1 MNSWLRYKTF
11 IAAFAFAAAISTPV
25 PVWADPNDAA
35 NLSLKLEIKR
45 AIDKGLNWLGKNQ
58 HEDGYWSTED
68 HPAVTALALTA
79 FKREPGDYS
88 QKKFSQQ
95 IDDGYFYILSC
106 VHDDGSIYRKKELL
120 NYNTAVSMIAL
131 VAADNP
137 NYEQTLRR
145 ARNFVVGLQQDFDE
159 KGKLD
164 NALDG
169 GIGYGGRYP
178 HSDMSNTTLALEALY
193 YTSHL
198 VSDDE
203 DEDMKK
209 LNWKGVRN
217 FLQNSQNL
225 PEVNGQKWASNDPK
239 NKGGFVYFPGNTK
252 SETDKLPD
260 GREALR
266 SYGSIS
272 YAGMLSYIYADLKKD
287 DPRITAVLD
296 WLKNNY
302 TLKENPGMGPQG
314 LFYYFHTMTKALTL
328 ANIDELPAADGTM
341 IDWRKQLAL
350 RLINLQKTDGK
361 WINDSARWWENDPAL
376 VTSYALLALEMI
388 HHDL

>member
-1 MNSWLRYKTF
+1 MNSWLRHKTF
-11 IAAFAFAAAISTPV
+11 IAAIAFAAAISTPA
-25 PVWADPNDAA
+25 PVWADPNNAA

-88 QKKFSQQ
+88 QKKFSQR

-209 LNWKGVRN
+209 LNWEGVRN

-252 SETDKLPD
+252 SETVKLPD

>member
-1 MNSWLRYKTF
+1 MNSYLRSKTF
-11 IAAFAFAAAISTPV
+11 IAAIAIAATICAAAPLS
-25 PVWADPNDAA
+25 AAPNDAA

-68 HPAVTALALTA
+68 HPAVTALVLTA
-79 FKREPGDYS
+79 FKREPGDHS

-106 VHDDGSIYRKKELL
+106 VHEDGSIYRKKELL
-120 NYNTAVSMIAL
+120 NYNTAVSMVAL
-131 VAADNP
+131 AAADNP
-137 NYEQTLRR
+137 DFERTLRR
-145 ARNFVVGLQQDFDE
+145 ARNFIVGLQQDYGE

-169 GIGYGGRYP
+169 GIGYGSSYT

-209 LNWKGVRN
+209 LNWEGVRN

-225 PEVNGQKWASNDPK
+225 PDVNGQKWASNDPQ

-252 SETDKLPD
+252 SDTVKLPD

-287 DPRITAVLD
+287 DPRVTAVFD
-296 WLKNNY
+296 WLKRNY
-302 TLKENPGMGPQG
+302 TLQENPGMGPQG
-314 LFYYFHTMTKALTL
+314 LFYYFHTMTKAPTL
-328 ANIDELPAADGTM
+328 ANIDELPAKDGTM

-350 RLINLQKTDGK
+350 RLINLQTTDGK
-361 WINDSARWWENDPAL
+361 WINDSARLWENDPAL

-388 HHDL
+388 HDDL

>member
-1 MNSWLRYKTF
+1 MQNFRAV
-11 IAAFAFAAAISTPV
+11 IAITALIFAATNAL
-25 PVWADPNDAA
+25 AAPNDAD
-35 NLSLKLEIKR
+35 NLSLKLEIRR
-45 AIDKGLNWLGKNQ
+45 AIDKGLAWLGQNQ

-79 FKREPGDYS
+79 FKREPGDHS
-88 QKKFSQQ
+88 QKKFAKQ
-95 IDDGYFYILSC
+95 IDDGYFYILGS
-106 VHDDGSIYRKKELL
+106 VHEDGGIYRKKELL
-120 NYNTAVSMIAL
+120 NYNTAVSMLAL

-137 NYEQTLRR
+137 DYDRILRR
-145 ARNFVVGLQQDFDE
+145 ARNFIVGLQQDFDE

-164 NALDG
+164 NPLDG
-169 GIGYGGRYP
+169 GIGYGGTYP

-198 VSDDE
+198 VSDAQDNR

-209 LNWKGVRN
+209 LNWEAVRH

-225 PEVNGQKWASNDPK
+225 PEVNNQKWASGDPQ

-252 SETDKLPD
+252 SETVKLPD

-287 DPRITAVLD
+287 DPRVAAVFD
-296 WLKNNY
+296 WLKQNY
-302 TLKENPGMGPQG
+302 TLQENPGMGPQG

-328 ANIDELPAADGTM
+328 AGIDALPAADGST
-341 IDWRKQLAL
+341 IDWRRKLAL
-350 RLINLQKTDGK
+350 RLINLQKTDGQ
-361 WINDSARWWENDPAL
+361 WINENARWWENDAAL
-376 VTSYALLALEMI
+376 VTSYALLTLEMI
-388 HHDL
+388 HDGL

>member
-1 MNSWLRYKTF
+1 MA
-11 IAAFAFAAAISTPV
+11 IAAVLSTPA
-25 PVWADPNDAA
+25 PVQAAPQDAA
-35 NLSLKLEIKR
+35 NISLKLEIKR

-58 HEDGYWSTED
+58 HEEGYWSTED

-79 FKREPGDYS
+79 FKREPGDHS
-88 QKKFSQQ
+88 QKKFADE
-95 IDDGYFYILSC
+95 IDDGYFYILGC

-120 NYNTAVSMIAL
+120 NYNTAVSMVAL

-137 NYEQTLRR
+137 DYDPILRR

-159 KGKLD
+159 KGNLD

-178 HSDMSNTTLALEALY
+178 HSDMSNTMLALEALY

-198 VSDDE
+198 VSDAQDA
-203 DEDMKK
+203 DMKK
-209 LNWKGVRN
+209 LNWEGVRH

-225 PEVNGQKWASNDPK
+225 PEVNGQKWASDDPQ

-252 SETDKLPD
+252 SETVKLPD

-287 DPRITAVLD
+287 DPRVAAVLA
-296 WLKNNY
+296 WLRQNY
-302 TLKENPGMGPQG
+302 TLEENPGMGPQG
-314 LFYYFHTMTKALTL
+314 LFYYFHTMTKALTFSG
-328 ANIDELPAADGTM
+328 IDTLPAADGKQ
-341 IDWRKQLAL
+341 IDWRRKLAL
-350 RLINLQKTDGK
+350 RLINLQKTDGQ

-388 HHDL
+388 HDGL